1 MSNPYTVGVDTS
13 TLPNEPLS
21 IVITEAGSECIMLR
35 GLLEIAVNSL
45 INDYGTFQQVRIA
58 NMIIAVLQ
66 D

>member
-1 MSNPYTVGVDTS
+1 MSNPYTNGVDTNM
-13 TLPNEPLS
+13 LPNEPLS

-45 INDYGTFQQVRIA
+45 LNDHGTFQQVRIA